1 MIGMNISY
9 EGNEQRPALFFDDVQ
24 GLEMHELK
32 LSNYA
37 CVKYSYGEE
46 LENYAKDILFC
57 GSE

>member
-1 MIGMNISY
+1 MTLR
-9 EGNEQRPALFFDDVQ
+9 QAFF
-24 GLEMHELK
+24 
-32 LSNYA
+32 SNYA